1 MISVSVQEA
10 KEKLEELIEK
20 ALAGE
25 TVEVAIQ
32 SKRIQFVVTSQKSV
46 EGEFIPERD
55 DPEHADLY
63 KPKKATRKLG
73 SAKGQVWMS
82 DDFDAPLE
90 EFKEYIE

>member
-1 MISVSVQEA
+1 MIRVSVQEA

-25 TVEVAIQ
+25 RVEVATEAQ
-32 SKRIQFVVTSQKSV
+32 RIQLVAASQPDVTGDFVA
-46 EGEFIPERD
+46 ERD

-63 KPKKATRKLG
+63 KPKKGTRTLG

-82 DDFDAPLE
+82 EDFNAPLV
-90 EFKEYIE
+90 EFKEYM